1 MSNSLHGPAAAQL
14 GLWLPEP
21 GDSLAQTLCKVYGLS
36 MVDARLPDLLALH
49 LKINP
54 EIANAHKP
62 LHRSV
67 IYLASVPL
75 HPGATL
81 RGDTQRLALAK
92 LNQDKPALA
101 GSKVR
106 LEAVA
111 PRSPAE
117 VEAMRFVL
125 GFNEVMGTVGTG
137 LGIGA
142 STTETLAG
150 RHLQA
155 DILKFNRWA
164 QGKAD
169 LMKYG
174 YGKDILHHFD
184 ARTDEVTRS
193 IQKRLGPLERF
204 LFNGHTVGDAL
215 NNGVPQSLRP
225 NPITISAAERIRQ
238 VASGAKT
245 AGIALAVV
253 DAALTCQKLSATP
266 KADKVGTAYREI
278 GGFTGSLMTGAGVSI
293 WIAASVTPVGWV
305 GALVLSGVAAYGGK
319 SIGEAIGSWTQG
331 QFGDWMNLKDGRV
344 LNQWCN

>member
-1 MSNSLHGPAAAQL
+1 MSNALHGPAAAQL

-62 LHRSV
+62 LHSSV

-142 STTETLAG
+142 STVSTLTG

-155 DILKFNRWA
+155 DILDFNRWA

-169 LMKYG
+169 LLKHG
-174 YGKDILHHFD
+174 QGKDILHHFD
-184 ARTDEVTRS
+184 ARMDEVTRR
-193 IQKRLGPLERF
+193 IQKRMGPLER
-204 LFNGHTVGDAL
+204 LMFNGHTVGDAL

-225 NPITISAAERIRQ
+225 NPITISAAERVRQ
-238 VASGAKT
+238 VAGGAKT
-245 AGIALAVV
+245 AGVALAVV

-266 KADKVGTAYREI
+266 QQDKVSAAYKEI
-278 GGFTGSLMTGAGVSI
+278 GGFAVSLFTGAVVGV
-293 WIAASVTPVGWV
+293 AVTAMATPVGWV
-305 GALVLSGVAAYGGK
+305 GAIIISSASAYGGK
-319 SIGEAIGSWTQG
+319 MAGELLGGSVFNLKG
-331 QFGDWMNLKDGRV
+331 DIFGFKDGRL
-344 LNQWCN
+344 LNTWCK